1 MLPLVVAK
9 GIGAGFNQAMA
20 GIVVGGQTLS
30 LVLTLVATP
39 VIYSLF
45 DDLAGWVK
53 SKLPR
58 GRTAAETGETELEA
72 APAE

>member
-1 MLPLVVAK
+1 
-9 GIGAGFNQAMA
+9 MA

-45 DDLAGWVK
+45 DDLATWVR

-58 GRTAAETGETELEA
+58 GRSAAETGESDLEA
-72 APAE
+72 GDVADNAVAAE